1 MNGLIVNLLLNT
13 NALEVNVMSTVAIE
27 SNMLNGL
34 FDNQKKLD
42 ELFDSIFDD
51 DNYFISSSSTSSSSQ
66 SGSRHSAYEVES
78 QYSVKKSPLAIK
90 QNPISYVLP
99 IVLEIAAIYWIVTN
113 LL

>member
-1 MNGLIVNLLLNT
+1 
-13 NALEVNVMSTVAIE
+13 MSTVAIE

-51 DNYFISSSSTSSSSQ
+51 DNYFISTTSSSSQ
-66 SGSRHSAYEVES
+66 SESRHSAYEVES
-78 QYSVKKSPLAIK
+78 QYSVSSSVKKSPLAIK
-90 QNPISYVLP
+90 QNPLSYVLP
-99 IVLEIAAIYWIVTN
+99 IVLEIAAIYLIVTN